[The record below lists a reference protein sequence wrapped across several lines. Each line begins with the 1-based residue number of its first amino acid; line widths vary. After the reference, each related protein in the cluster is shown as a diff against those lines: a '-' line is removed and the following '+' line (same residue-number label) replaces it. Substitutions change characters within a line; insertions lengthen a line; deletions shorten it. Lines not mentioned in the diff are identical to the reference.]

1 MLTCKDASELLS
13 QGQDRRLGLGE
24 RLRLRL
30 HLLICQG
37 CSNFGRQLVILRT
50 AIRRYRDDG

>member
-1 MLTCKDASELLS
+1 MLTCKGASELLS
-13 QGQDRRLGLGE
+13 QGQDRRLGPGE

-30 HLLICQG
+30 HLLICKG
-37 CSNFGRQLVILRT
+37 CSNFGRQLAILRT